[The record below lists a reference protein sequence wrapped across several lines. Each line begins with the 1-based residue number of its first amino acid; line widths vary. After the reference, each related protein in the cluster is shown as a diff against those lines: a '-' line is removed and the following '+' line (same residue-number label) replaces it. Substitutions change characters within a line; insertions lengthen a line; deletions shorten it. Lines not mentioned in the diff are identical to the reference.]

1 MKLFLQKKNIIFK
14 KTRQY
19 FSKTF
24 KKKKFV
30 KDNILV
36 SFKPERGVSH
46 LILADMLFCLKI
58 NQSTRNKHSVWKMTY
73 RKLTTRGK
81 FLNAAE

>member
-1 MKLFLQKKNIIFK
+1 MKIFLQKNIIFK

-24 KKKKFV
+24 KKNKKFV

-36 SFKPERGVSH
+36 SLKPARGVSH
-46 LILADMLFCLKI
+46 LILADTLFCLKI

-81 FLNAAE
+81 FLNAVE